1 MRETMRK
8 HRHTP
13 IIIALLTLAMLG
25 LGANPACTGAAAAS
39 KNPPPKMTP
48 RTSKLLRSVEDA
60 ELDTRWLLLVDPQ
73 HPGTPPRM
81 VEATGSVL
89 ENSHDRLARKQD
101 PAAPKVVP
109 AISRGEEIVLMS
121 ANPASRVALHGMALS
136 TGQSGDEI
144 TARLDIF
151 HTEVHAL
158 VLAPGRAEILS
169 LSKASG
175 WQR

>member
-1 MRETMRK
+1 MRNYR
-8 HRHTP
+8 RTP

-25 LGANPACTGAAAAS
+25 FGANPACTGAAAAS
-39 KNPPPKMTP
+39 KNQPLNVPPPPTG
-48 RTSKLLRSVEDA
+48 KLIRAVEDA
-60 ELDTRWLLLVDPQ
+60 ELDTRWLLLGDPQ

-81 VEATGSVL
+81 VEATGPVL
-89 ENSHDRLARKQD
+89 ANSHDRLTRKQD
-101 PAAPKVVP
+101 PAARKVVP

-144 TARLDIF
+144 TARLDVF
-151 HTEVHAL
+151 QTEVHAL

-169 LSKASG
+169 LSKTSG